1 MNERKYEMLEE
12 ILQTICERIDKYESE
27 NSDFLKQKEEELSV
41 LSEIAS
47 ELNNCWSGS
56 WIGFH
61 ANLYFLNFE
70 RPPSWQYQFNSEW
83 GSLNGIPDYWEEKS
97 YDEIVSYIEGKSEG
111 LSLNKVHVEIRPLIE
126 SIKEIQNFIVTE
138 LVVIQKDDL
147 YSEEWETVKEI
158 KEHKWGVTPSD
169 FAAIR
174 IPKNFYTRDSF
185 AAQQGVKVP
194 PHIHYENQILS
205 EVSKIQSIKDFI
217 KKTKQLIRK
226 VKLKSKTSS
235 VRPQGDTLA
244 KLMNLLSK
252 FPSVARQ
259 LRSRHN
265 RRETLKIE
273 DEYDVQD
280 LLHAL
285 LKIHFSDIREEEWT
299 PSYAGGSSRMDFLL
313 KNEQIVIE
321 VKKTRN
327 GLNDKEVGEQLLID
341 IARYSKHP
349 ECKVLVCFVYDPEAR
364 IGNPIGLEN
373 DLNEMSTDN
382 LIIIARIEPKD

>member
-1 MNERKYEMLEE
+1 MLKG
-12 ILQTICERIDKYESE
+12 ILRSIDEKINKYESE
-27 NSDFLKQKEEELSV
+27 NSNFLKQKDQELYV
-41 LSEIAS
+41 LSEIVS
-47 ELNNCWSGS
+47 ELNNCWSQS

-70 RPPSWQYQFNSEW
+70 VPPSWQYQFNSEW

-97 YDEIVSYIEGKSEG
+97 YDEVVSYIEGKSEG
-111 LSLNKVHVEIRPLIE
+111 LSLNKIHNEIRPLVE

-138 LVVIQKDDL
+138 LVVIQKDET
-147 YSEEWETVKEI
+147 YSDELENIMEI
-158 KEHKWGVTPSD
+158 KNHKWGIASSVFITV
-169 FAAIR
+169 R
-174 IPKNFYTRDSF
+174 TPKNHHTRDSF
-185 AAQQGVKVP
+185 AVQQGIKVP
-194 PHIHYENQILS
+194 PHINYESQILS
-205 EVSKIQSIKDFI
+205 EVSKIESIEDFI

-226 VKLKSKTSS
+226 IELKSKLSS
-235 VRPQGDTLA
+235 VRPQEDALI

-252 FPSVARQ
+252 FPSVTRQ

-265 RRETLKIE
+265 RRKTLEIE

-285 LKIHFSDIREEEWT
+285 LKIHFDDIREEEWT

-321 VKKTRN
+321 IKKTRN
-327 GLNDKEVGEQLLID
+327 NLGDKEVGEQLIID

-382 LIIIARIEPKD
+382 LIIITRIEPKD